1 MYGLCYRG
9 VLTMREDNKLEI
21 IKRMNRRNIITILVC
36 ILLIV
41 LLISFFSKKGDGKVK
56 TQIKTTLDSIVEK
69 SDLFVLGIDI
79 FNLLFKGTEKS
90 LEEYYEKI
98 EKSVK
103 DDDLKDLLEKLIVID
118 AHKRIDWNDY
128 FNHPFF
134 NIDEI
139 DFDKIENIKK

>member
-69 SDLFVLGIDI
+69 SDLETANITY
-79 FNLLFKGTEKS
+79 N
-90 LEEYYEKI
+90 
-98 EKSVK
+98 
-103 DDDLKDLLEKLIVID
+103 VI
-118 AHKRIDWNDY
+118 AKKCKNCGS
-128 FNHPFF
+128 
-134 NIDEI
+134 
-139 DFDKIENIKK
+139 ENPNYATFCVNCGNEL